1 MSEPAEL
8 TTDRI
13 GRADAAVP
21 SWRWAIYGGA
31 VLGGVFWGVVA
42 AVTVGAPG
50 DDARHAVIVG
60 PRLTLAAGI
69 TVVCLIVGGLL
80 IALTRT
86 APRVRLLRSLG
97 AAVMIGPLGGWLI
110 VASLALQGYA
120 LGWG

>member
-1 MSEPAEL
+1 VSEPAEL
-8 TTDRI
+8 ATDRT

-50 DDARHAVIVG
+50 DDARHSEIVG
-60 PRLTLAAGI
+60 PRLAMAAGI
-69 TVVCLIVGGLL
+69 TVACLIVGGLL
-80 IALTRT
+80 IALTRG
-86 APRVRLLRSLG
+86 APRGRLLGSLG